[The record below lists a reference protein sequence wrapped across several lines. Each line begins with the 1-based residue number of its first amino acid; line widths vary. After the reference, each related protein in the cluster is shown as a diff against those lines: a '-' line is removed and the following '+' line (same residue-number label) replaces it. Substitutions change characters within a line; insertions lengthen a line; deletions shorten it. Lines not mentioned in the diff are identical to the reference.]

1 LSAALRST
9 PDTRDRW
16 ERPVAAIVLVAGC
29 VAGRVVGHPGGRVA
43 RWLTGGGLRR
53 CLVVSGDGNSHR
65 RRRQWCMTR
74 WSTSL
79 AGRKVRSARTTTDVP
94 PLRWLPGIGDD
105 GFATIIN
112 MNRLGEL
119 TAELGFIPAD
129 AAAIGGSPYGRRL
142 VLSRIPAC
150 RLGIRVQRD
159 DPEAEELALI

>member
-1 LSAALRST
+1 MAAPT
-9 PDTRDRW
+9 PS
-16 ERPVAAIVLVAGC
+16 L
-29 VAGRVVGHPGGRVA
+29 
-43 RWLTGGGLRR
+43 
-53 CLVVSGDGNSHR
+53 
-65 RRRQWCMTR
+65 QWCIPR
-74 WSTSL
+74 RSTSL

-94 PLRWLPGIGDD
+94 PPQVAPRYSRDD

>member
-1 LSAALRST
+1 
-9 PDTRDRW
+9 
-16 ERPVAAIVLVAGC
+16 
-29 VAGRVVGHPGGRVA
+29 
-43 RWLTGGGLRR
+43 
-53 CLVVSGDGNSHR
+53 
-65 RRRQWCMTR
+65 
-74 WSTSL
+74 
-79 AGRKVRSARTTTDVP
+79 
-94 PLRWLPGIGDD
+94 
-105 GFATIIN
+105 